1 MRSLCRI
8 GCGCMLEYETHEFS
22 DGFVYNV
29 PRNLD
34 NTLHQ
39 CTIVQIIEAVLDG
52 GMEIS
57 DMNEL
62 YQNPACRLDISYE
75 KFEQLIRNGITET
88 GSVLGPA
95 ELWHI
100 MGMLRHGKLDELIQ
114 EHQLE
119 ISTHTLPFLKYR
131 AFLPSQ
137 NEPVQSNRD
146 GVSLTLATKLFFK
159 KNENSIHP
167 DDMCNTIPVILPTDK
182 GYQLEYLGYYY
193 ELMTKFQDAKKCY
206 DLQYQFTEESELL
219 EKSKELEKKIKSRN
233 QFQKS
238 IDDLTPEVIRKE
250 IEQTELNL
258 RKYIHELFSNGLWE
272 LFKKNP
278 GLRKDAQRIRNK
290 ERDSMLDVEENS
302 DIDTLT
308 LGTLLHIL
316 RTLQTRKNS
325 WFDGQCKTCGK
336 KWVRKDEFFYEKNPI
351 EINCIDETCFEK
363 QGGLYKEIPRE
374 MAGRVQRILD
384 FRNLNDHVLKAQDPQ
399 MLKYVLKE
407 TFEICNIVNYFI
419 EKFLVKNQSA

>member
-1 MRSLCRI
+1 MGNLCQF
-8 GCGCMLEYETHEFS
+8 GCGCVLEYESHEFS
-22 DGFVYNV
+22 DGFVYKI
-29 PRNLD
+29 PRESENKIHHCIIPGIFYDVHVNGVELSNWSEFYGAVKNELCISEGEFKQLID
-34 NTLHQ
+34 N
-39 CTIVQIIEAVLDG
+39 
-52 GMEIS
+52 GME
-57 DMNEL
+57 DPTP
-62 YQNPACRLDISYE
+62 Y
-75 KFEQLIRNGITET
+75 
-88 GSVLGPA
+88 LGHQ
-95 ELWHI
+95 ELWHF
-100 MGMLRHGKLDELIQ
+100 MGMLRHGKMDELIQ
-114 EHQLE
+114 SHQLK
-119 ISTHTLPFLKYR
+119 ITKLTLPFKKYR
-131 AFLPSQ
+131 EHLPSQ